1 MTDDEIEKLVVGDRI
16 RRDALTGTVHTVG
29 PEFIGIRWE
38 GKEWSAIYART
49 EMGRGFND
57 SGCARVSSGGQ
68 TLDAQ
73 VSALEAAGAEKVYSE
88 AWFALR

>member
-1 MTDDEIEKLVVGDRI
+1 MVEDQVEKLTIGDRI
-16 RRDALTGTVHTVG
+16 SQGTLTATVYTVG

-57 SGCARVSSGGQ
+57 YGCARVSSGGQ